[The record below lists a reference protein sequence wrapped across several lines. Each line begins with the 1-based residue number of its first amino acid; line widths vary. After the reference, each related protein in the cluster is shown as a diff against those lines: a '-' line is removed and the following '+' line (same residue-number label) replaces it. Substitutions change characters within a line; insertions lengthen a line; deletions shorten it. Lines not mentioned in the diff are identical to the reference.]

1 MLLAV
6 DVSNTNIKFGLYQ
19 KAEMKHHWVVSTA
32 RQRTSDEY
40 AMVLNDLARHAG
52 YELADIDDIIL
63 SSVVPPLTPVF
74 QELALRYCGKEA
86 LLIDHSLDLGI
97 KLLIDNPWELG
108 SDRIVTALAAHHLY
122 GGPAIIIAFST
133 ATTFDV
139 ISPEGDFLGGAI
151 APGLVISAEALSSAA
166 SRLFRI
172 DLTPPRSA
180 LGKNTVENMQS
191 GIIYG
196 HVGLVQGLIKRLRG
210 EIPGVDNEGEVKVIA
225 HGGLAQLMAPIIP
238 EIQHVNQYLP
248 LEGLRLAYEKLRG
261 GKVHIVFM
269 YAKLDG
275 KNRLCRRVEWQ
286 RPTFPRGYP
295 RSIIGAGR
303 LNCRVRDGNGCFPSA
318 IATTPP
324 ACKSGWFLPWWR

>member
-1 MLLAV
+1 MLLAI

-19 KAEMKHHWVVSTA
+19 NGEMRHHWVVSTA

-40 AMVLNDLARHAG
+40 AMVLSELARHAG
-52 YELADIDDIIL
+52 YRLSDIDDIIL

-86 LLIDHSLDLGI
+86 LLIDHTLDLGI
-97 KLLIDNPWELG
+97 RLLIDNPWELG

-139 ISPEGDFLGGAI
+139 ISPQGDFLGGAI

-172 DLTPPRSA
+172 DLNPPRSA

-196 HVGLVQGLIKRLRG
+196 HVGLVQGLINRLRQ
-210 EIPGVDNEGEVKVIA
+210 EIPGVNDEREVKVIA
-225 HGGLAQLMAPIIP
+225 HGGLAQLMAPLIH
-238 EIQHVNQYLP
+238 EIQHINQYLP
-248 LEGLRLAYEKLRG
+248 LEGLRLAYEK
-261 GKVHIVFM
+261 V
-269 YAKLDG
+269 
-275 KNRLCRRVEWQ
+275 RR
-286 RPTFPRGYP
+286 
-295 RSIIGAGR
+295 
-303 LNCRVRDGNGCFPSA
+303 
-318 IATTPP
+318 
-324 ACKSGWFLPWWR
+324 

>member
-1 MLLAV
+1 MLLAI
-6 DVSNTNIKFGLYQ
+6 DVSNTNIKFGLYEN
-19 KAEMKHHWVVSTA
+19 AELKHHWVVSTA

-40 AMVLNDLARHAG
+40 AMVLSDLARHAG

-86 LLIDHSLDLGI
+86 LLIDHALDLGI
-97 KLLIDNPWELG
+97 KLLIDNQWELG

-122 GGPAIIIAFST
+122 GGPAIVIAFST

-196 HVGLVQGLIKRLRG
+196 HVGLVQGLIKRLRR
-210 EIPGVDNEGEVKVIA
+210 EIPGVNDEGEVKVIA

-238 EIQHVNQYLP
+238 EIQYINQYLP

-261 GKVHIVFM
+261 
-269 YAKLDG
+269 
-275 KNRLCRRVEWQ
+275 
-286 RPTFPRGYP
+286 
-295 RSIIGAGR
+295 
-303 LNCRVRDGNGCFPSA
+303 
-318 IATTPP
+318 
-324 ACKSGWFLPWWR
+324 